1 MAIIFLLFLF
11 TFALIQLIIRS
22 LKNLQPPK
30 HKEKPP
36 KHQKNFDL
44 LDFDEFADI
53 MDEDD
58 ERGQK

>member
-1 MAIIFLLFLF
+1 MAIILLLILF
-11 TFALIQLIIRS
+11 GVALIQLLFRS
-22 LKNLQPPK
+22 LKNWQPK

-36 KHQKNFDL
+36 KRQNKFDL